1 MNKKKR
7 RVAVLLSATI
17 GSAVLVLSGCSGKSD
32 QTEKTLR
39 VGVITYT
46 QDDPFINGLTDE
58 LKEQLKAMENKE
70 RRIIVSTKSGND
82 DQQEQNEKVEE
93 MIDAGCDVLC
103 INLVDR
109 TAPSRIIRM
118 ARNEDIPVIF
128 FNREPVRED
137 LVQWEKLY
145 YVGCDAEQSGI
156 MQGEI
161 AAEYINSHPE
171 VDKNKDGKIQYVLL
185 EGEAGHQDAISRTE
199 YSVKTLMK
207 KDVIL
212 EKLSY
217 QLADWNRGQAENRM
231 NRLISQYGKE
241 IELVISN
248 NDEMALGAVEAYRTV
263 GYAREDWPVIFGID
277 GLEEALEAV
286 KAGEMQGSILNDR
299 VDQAKEMAKMAV
311 ELFEG
316 EDFEQESLKEGR
328 YYFSEY
334 QKVDGSNIDEY
345 LNAEETISHSGM

>member
-1 MNKKKR
+1 MAM
-7 RVAVLLSATI
+7 VLSAII
-17 GSAVLVLSGCSGKSD
+17 GSLVLALSGCSDQSGK
-32 QTEKTLR
+32 TEKTLR
-39 VGVITYT
+39 VGVITYS
-46 QDDPFINGLTDE
+46 QDDPFINALTDE
-58 LKEQLKAMENKE
+58 LKAYLKTMESEE
-70 RRIIVSTKSGND
+70 RRIIVSIKSGND

-103 INLVDR
+103 VNLVDR
-109 TAPSRIIRM
+109 TAPYRIIRM
-118 ARNEDIPVIF
+118 ARNENIPVIF
-128 FNREPVRED
+128 FNREPVKED
-137 LVQWEKLY
+137 LMQWDKLY

-171 VDKNKDGKIQYVLL
+171 VDKNEDGKIQYVLL

-207 KDVIL
+207 NDVSL

-217 QLADWNRGQAENRM
+217 QFADWNRGQAENRM
-231 NRLISQYGKE
+231 NRLISQYGTE
-241 IELVISN
+241 IELVLSN

-277 GLEEALEAV
+277 GLEDALKAV

-299 VDQAKEMAKMAV
+299 VDQAKKMAKMAV
-311 ELFEG
+311 TLFEG
-316 EDFEQESLKEGR
+316 KDLDQESLKDGR

-334 QKVDGSNIDEY
+334 KKVDGSNIEEY
-345 LNAEETISHSGM
+345 LNAEEEEADGKSMEP

>member
-161 AAEYINSHPE
+161 AAEYINSHSE

-207 KDVIL
+207 NDVIL

-334 QKVDGSNIDEY
+334 QKVDGSNIDE
-345 LNAEETISHSGM
+345 LSLIHI

>member
-39 VGVITYT
+39 VGVITYS

-58 LKEQLKAMENKE
+58 LKVQLKAMENKQ

-109 TAPSRIIRM
+109 TAPSRIVRM

-137 LVQWEKLY
+137 LMQWEKLY

-171 VDKNKDGKIQYVLL
+171 VDKNEDGKIQYVLL

-207 KDVIL
+207 NDVIL

-277 GLEEALEAV
+277 GLEDALKAV

-311 ELFEG
+311 KLFEG
-316 EDFEQESLKEGR
+316 EDFEQENLKEGR

-334 QKVDGSNIDEY
+334 QKVDSSNIDEY
-345 LNAEETISHSGM
+345 LSAEEAIAHSEM

>member
-58 LKEQLKAMENKE
+58 LKAQLKAMENKE

-137 LVQWEKLY
+137 LMQWEKLY

-207 KDVIL
+207 NDVML

-231 NRLISQYGKE
+231 NRLISQYGKK
-241 IELVISN
+241 IELVMSN
-248 NDEMALGAVEAYRTV
+248 NDEMALGAVEAYRKA
-263 GYAREDWPVIFGID
+263 GYACEDWPVIFGID

>member
-58 LKEQLKAMENKE
+58 LKAQLKAMENKE

-137 LVQWEKLY
+137 LMQWEKLY

-161 AAEYINSHPE
+161 AEEYIKSHPE
-171 VDKNKDGKIQYVLL
+171 VDKNQDGKIQYVLL

-207 KDVIL
+207 NDVIL

-231 NRLISQYGKE
+231 NRLISQYGKK
-241 IELVISN
+241 IELVMSN
-248 NDEMALGAVEAYRTV
+248 NDEMALGVVEAYRKA
-263 GYAREDWPVIFGID
+263 GYVREEWPVIFGID

-299 VDQAKEMAKMAV
+299 VDQAKKMAKMAV

-316 EDFEQESLKEGR
+316 EEFDQESLKEGR

-345 LNAEETISHSGM
+345 LNAEETISHSEM

>member
-58 LKEQLKAMENKE
+58 LKVQLKAMENKE

-128 FNREPVRED
+128 FKQGTGKRRPDAV
-137 LVQWEKLY
+137 EKA
-145 YVGCDAEQSGI
+145 VFMWAV
-156 MQGEI
+156 MQNNPDHAGEI
-161 AAEYINSHPE
+161 T
-171 VDKNKDGKIQYVLL
+171 GK
-185 EGEAGHQDAISRTE
+185 T
-199 YSVKTLMK
+199 
-207 KDVIL
+207 
-212 EKLSY
+212 
-217 QLADWNRGQAENRM
+217 
-231 NRLISQYGKE
+231 
-241 IELVISN
+241 
-248 NDEMALGAVEAYRTV
+248 
-263 GYAREDWPVIFGID
+263 
-277 GLEEALEAV
+277 
-286 KAGEMQGSILNDR
+286 
-299 VDQAKEMAKMAV
+299 
-311 ELFEG
+311 
-316 EDFEQESLKEGR
+316 
-328 YYFSEY
+328 
-334 QKVDGSNIDEY
+334 
-345 LNAEETISHSGM
+345 

>member
-7 RVAVLLSATI
+7 RLAVVLATVT
-17 GSAVLVLSGCSGKSD
+17 GSAVLVLSGCSGKSE

-39 VGVITYT
+39 VGVITYS

-58 LKEQLKAMENKE
+58 LKVQLKAMENKQ

-109 TAPSRIIRM
+109 TAPSRIVRM

-137 LVQWEKLY
+137 LMQWEKLY

-161 AAEYINSHPE
+161 AAEYINSHPK
-171 VDKNKDGKIQYVLL
+171 VDKNEDGKIQYVLL

-207 KDVIL
+207 NDVIL

-277 GLEEALEAV
+277 GLEDALKAV

-311 ELFEG
+311 KLFEG
-316 EDFEQESLKEGR
+316 ENFEQENLKEGR

-334 QKVDGSNIDEY
+334 QKVDSSNIDEY
-345 LNAEETISHSGM
+345 LSVEEAIAHAEM

>member
-1 MNKKKR
+1 M
-7 RVAVLLSATI
+7 
-17 GSAVLVLSGCSGKSD
+17 GSEMCIRD
-32 QTEKTLR
+32 R
-39 VGVITYT
+39 
-46 QDDPFINGLTDE
+46 
-58 LKEQLKAMENKE
+58 LKAMENKQ

-109 TAPSRIIRM
+109 TAPSRIVRM

-137 LVQWEKLY
+137 LMQWEKLY

-171 VDKNKDGKIQYVLL
+171 VDKNEDGKIQYVLL

-207 KDVIL
+207 NDVIL

-248 NDEMALGAVEAYRTV
+248 NDEMALGAVEAYQTV

-277 GLEEALEAV
+277 GLEDALKAV

-311 ELFEG
+311 KLFEG
-316 EDFEQESLKEGR
+316 EDFDQENLKEGR

-334 QKVDGSNIDEY
+334 QKVDSSNIDEY
-345 LNAEETISHSGM
+345 LSAEEAIAHSEM

>member
-7 RVAVLLSATI
+7 RLAVVLATVT
-17 GSAVLVLSGCSGKSD
+17 GSAVLVLSGCSGKSE

-39 VGVITYT
+39 VGVITYS

-58 LKEQLKAMENKE
+58 LKVQLKAMENKQ

-109 TAPSRIIRM
+109 TAPSRIVRM

-137 LVQWEKLY
+137 LMQWEKLY

-171 VDKNKDGKIQYVLL
+171 VDKNEDGKIQYVLL

-207 KDVIL
+207 NDVIL

-277 GLEEALEAV
+277 GLEDALKAV

-299 VDQAKEMAKMAV
+299 VDQAKKMAKMAV

-316 EDFEQESLKEGR
+316 EDFDQESLKEGR

-334 QKVDGSNIDEY
+334 QKVDSSNIDEY
-345 LNAEETISHSGM
+345 LSAEEAIAHSEM

>member
-58 LKEQLKAMENKE
+58 LKAQLKAMENKE

-137 LVQWEKLY
+137 LMQWEKLY

-161 AAEYINSHPE
+161 AEEYIKSHPE
-171 VDKNKDGKIQYVLL
+171 VDKNQDGKIQYVLL

-207 KDVIL
+207 NDVIL

-231 NRLISQYGKE
+231 NRLISQYGKK
-241 IELVISN
+241 IELVMSN
-248 NDEMALGAVEAYRTV
+248 NDEMALGTVEAYRKA
-263 GYAREDWPVIFGID
+263 GYVREEWPVIFGID

-299 VDQAKEMAKMAV
+299 VDQAKKMAKMAV

-316 EDFEQESLKEGR
+316 EEFDQESLKEGR

-345 LNAEETISHSGM
+345 LNAEETISHSEM

>member
-7 RVAVLLSATI
+7 RLAVVLATVT
-17 GSAVLVLSGCSGKSD
+17 GSAVLVLSGCSGKSE

-58 LKEQLKAMENKE
+58 LKAQLKAMENKE

-109 TAPSRIIRM
+109 TAPSRIVRM

-137 LVQWEKLY
+137 LMQWEKLY

-171 VDKNKDGKIQYVLL
+171 VDKNQDGKIQYVLL

-207 KDVIL
+207 NDVVL

-277 GLEEALEAV
+277 GLEDALKAV

-311 ELFEG
+311 KLFEG
-316 EDFEQESLKEGR
+316 EDFDQENLKEGR

-334 QKVDGSNIDEY
+334 QKVDSSNIDEY
-345 LNAEETISHSGM
+345 LSAEEAIAHSEM

>member
-7 RVAVLLSATI
+7 RLAVVLATVT
-17 GSAVLVLSGCSGKSD
+17 GSAVLVLSGCSGKSE

-39 VGVITYT
+39 VGVITYS

-58 LKEQLKAMENKE
+58 LKVQLKAMENKQ

-109 TAPSRIIRM
+109 TAPSRIVRM

-137 LVQWEKLY
+137 LMQWEKLY

-171 VDKNKDGKIQYVLL
+171 VDKNQDGKIQYVLL

-207 KDVIL
+207 NDVVL

-217 QLADWNRGQAENRM
+217 QLADWNRGQAEYRM

-277 GLEEALEAV
+277 GLEDALKAV

-311 ELFEG
+311 KLFEG
-316 EDFEQESLKEGR
+316 EDFDQENLKEGR

-334 QKVDGSNIDEY
+334 QKVDSSNIDEY
-345 LNAEETISHSGM
+345 LSAEEAIAHSEM

>member
-207 KDVIL
+207 NDVIL

-231 NRLISQYGKE
+231 NRLISQYGKK
-241 IELVISN
+241 IELVMSN

-277 GLEEALEAV
+277 GLEDALKAV

-299 VDQAKEMAKMAV
+299 VDQAKKMAKMAV

-316 EDFEQESLKEGR
+316 EEFDQESLKEGR

-345 LNAEETISHSGM
+345 LNAEETISHSEM

>member
-58 LKEQLKAMENKE
+58 LKAQLKAMENKE

-137 LVQWEKLY
+137 LMQWEKLY

-207 KDVIL
+207 NDVIL

-277 GLEEALEAV
+277 GLEDALKAV

-311 ELFEG
+311 KLFEG
-316 EDFEQESLKEGR
+316 EDFDQENLKEGR

-334 QKVDGSNIDEY
+334 QKVDSSNIDEY
-345 LNAEETISHSGM
+345 LSAGEAIAHSEM

>member
-7 RVAVLLSATI
+7 RLAVVLATVT
-17 GSAVLVLSGCSGKSD
+17 GSAVLVLSGCSGKSE

-58 LKEQLKAMENKE
+58 LKAQLKAMENKE

-109 TAPSRIIRM
+109 TAPSRIVRM

-137 LVQWEKLY
+137 LMQWEKLY

-171 VDKNKDGKIQYVLL
+171 VDKNEDGKIQYVLL

-207 KDVIL
+207 NDVIL

-277 GLEEALEAV
+277 GLEDALKAV

-311 ELFEG
+311 KLFEG
-316 EDFEQESLKEGR
+316 EDFDQENLKEDR

-334 QKVDGSNIDEY
+334 QKVDSSNIDEY
-345 LNAEETISHSGM
+345 LSAEEAIAHSEM

>member
-58 LKEQLKAMENKE
+58 LKAQLKAMENKE

-103 INLVDR
+103 VNLVDR
-109 TAPSRIIRM
+109 TAPYRIIRM
-118 ARNEDIPVIF
+118 ARNENIPVIF
-128 FNREPVRED
+128 FNREPVKED
-137 LVQWEKLY
+137 LMQWDKLY

-207 KDVIL
+207 NDVIL

-311 ELFEG
+311 KLFEG
-316 EDFEQESLKEGR
+316 EDFDQENLKEGR

>member
-7 RVAVLLSATI
+7 RLAVVLATVT
-17 GSAVLVLSGCSGKSD
+17 GSAVLVLSGCSGKSE

-39 VGVITYT
+39 VGVITYS
-46 QDDPFINGLTDE
+46 QDDPFINGLTEE
-58 LKEQLKAMENKE
+58 LKVQLKAMENKQ

-109 TAPSRIIRM
+109 AAPSRIVRM

-137 LVQWEKLY
+137 LMQWEKLY

-171 VDKNKDGKIQYVLL
+171 VDKNEDGKIQYVLL

-207 KDVIL
+207 NDVIL

-277 GLEEALEAV
+277 GLEDALKAV

-311 ELFEG
+311 KLFEG
-316 EDFEQESLKEGR
+316 EDFDQENLKEDR

-334 QKVDGSNIDEY
+334 QKVDSSNIDEY
-345 LNAEETISHSGM
+345 LSAEEAIAHSEM